1 MVFLYAVVVALSAL
15 NAVFH
20 TCALLPAYASH
31 ALGSSPLWL
40 TCDDSI
46 RFLWR
51 GRRPVSMNGVSIIKP
66 LLDKQPDLRANL
78 QSFFNLAERSPTL
91 VRGAVIFLGFC
102 AFRSAFLPLSFTF
115 SLRAD

>member
-1 MVFLYAVVVALSAL
+1 VRCYQRTLHMHWV
-15 NAVFH
+15 
-20 TCALLPAYASH
+20 LLLFGSH
-31 ALGSSPLWL
+31 G
-40 TCDDSI
+40 DDSI

-78 QSFFNLAERSPTL
+78 QSFFNLAESSPTL
-91 VRGAVIFLGFC
+91 VRGVVIFLGFC